1 MKRTYNFTT
10 TALQNVPTILT
21 KTAVHE
27 TYLQI
32 LQRSGIKYTYKS
44 TNQWYQKYT
53 YNYMVYKK
61 PTYTIIRENI
71 KIQNMGRCLKNNKNQ
86 KTKDAVQQ
94 RY

>member
-53 YNYMVYKK
+53 YKYTVSKAYLHNHQREYKK
-61 PTYTIIRENI
+61 MDIYQKQT
-71 KIQNMGRCLKNNKNQ
+71 KNQ
-86 KTKDAVQQ
+86 KT
-94 RY
+94 RYLSKTWEGI